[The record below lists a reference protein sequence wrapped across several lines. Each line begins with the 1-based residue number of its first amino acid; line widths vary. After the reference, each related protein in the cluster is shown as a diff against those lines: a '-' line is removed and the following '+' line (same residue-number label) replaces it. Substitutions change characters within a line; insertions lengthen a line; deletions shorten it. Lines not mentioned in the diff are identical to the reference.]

1 MKLKKLI
8 SVMLIGACVCSMA
21 ACGSKK
27 EEKKIE
33 SADDLKDA
41 KIGVQTGTTGD
52 IYCSDDFGDDHVER
66 FNKGADAVQAL
77 VKGKIDAVVIDNEP
91 AKAFVDAN
99 DGLKILETPYV
110 EEDYA
115 MCFKKGNTE
124 LEDKFNAAI
133 KELKEDGTFDK
144 IVGYYIDGTEEKG
157 YESPA
162 DVDHSNG
169 KLVMATNAAF
179 EPYEYYEDNKIVGVD
194 VDFAQAIADKLGME
208 LTVNDMEFDRL
219 GAFTYSAEEGTPA
232 AEMPD
237 QVPQEQK
244 EEWQADVMELQEE
257 VIFDKNEAMKGTVL
271 YAFIEGQVADE
282 NNTYV
287 GRTYRD
293 APNVDG
299 YIFINTDEELLTG
312 DIVKVEVTGAYE
324 YDLIATIV
332 K

>member
-1 MKLKKLI
+1 MKLKKVI
-8 SVMLIGACVCSMA
+8 SVMLVGACVFSMA

-27 EEKKIE
+27 EEAKKIE

-144 IVGYYIDGTEEKG
+144 IIGYYIDGTEDKG

-162 DVDHSNG
+162 DADRSNG
-169 KLVMATNAAF
+169 KLVMATNAEF
-179 EPYEYYEDNKIVGVD
+179 EPYEYHEGDAIVGID
-194 VDFAQAIADKLGME
+194 VDMSQAICDKMGYKLKVE
-208 LTVNDMEFDRL
+208 DMEFDSIL
-219 GAFTYSAEEGTPA
+219 PSIAAGKADFGAAGMTVDAERQKNADFTDTYANAS
-232 AEMPD
+232 
-237 QVPQEQK
+237 QV
-244 EEWQADVMELQEE
+244 
-257 VIFDKNEAMKGTVL
+257 VIVRK
-271 YAFIEGQVADE
+271 
-282 NNTYV
+282 
-287 GRTYRD
+287 
-293 APNVDG
+293 
-299 YIFINTDEELLTG
+299 
-312 DIVKVEVTGAYE
+312 
-324 YDLIATIV
+324 
-332 K
+332 